1 MISATKEMTLPT
13 ALVGSIPRPSWY
25 TRSLHGQDF
34 KMALSDRGF
43 REQYIDAVGAYI
55 NDQECAGLDII
66 VDGDARFDDDVGG
79 RSWFFYMI
87 DRLGGGGGSPSAP
100 MRKRTGRR

>member
-43 REQYIDAVGAYI
+43 REQYIDAVGA
-55 NDQECAGLDII
+55 CAF
-66 VDGDARFDDDVGG
+66 R
-79 RSWFFYMI
+79 
-87 DRLGGGGGSPSAP
+87 
-100 MRKRTGRR
+100 RKAASDSDPKRPVIPI